1 MKQEWED
8 PFSIGTN
15 ENNETVIRLGGQL
28 ASKRTFDNIEEAKQY
43 IESKPWDLLAILSI
57 AMAETTFRAIYESKK
72 EAEGKNPS
80 EFKVRNEQLSKKQ
93 S

>member
-15 ENNETVIRLGGQL
+15 ENNETVIKLGGQL
-28 ASKRTFDNIEEAKQY
+28 ASKKTFNNVKEAKKY

-57 AMAETTFRAIYESKK
+57 AMAETTFRAIHESKEEPKK
-72 EAEGKNPS
+72 EE
-80 EFKVRNEQLSKKQ
+80 E
-93 S
+93 

>member
-28 ASKRTFDNIEEAKQY
+28 ASKKTFENIEEAKKY

-57 AMAETTFRAIYESKK
+57 AMAETTFRAIHETKKESKK
-72 EAEGKNPS
+72 EE
-80 EFKVRNEQLSKKQ
+80 E
-93 S
+93 

>member
-1 MKQEWED
+1 MNEEWKN

-28 ASKRTFDNIEEAKQY
+28 ASKKTFDNIEEAKQY

-57 AMAETTFRAIYESKK
+57 AITESTFRAIHELKEETKK
-72 EAEGKNPS
+72 EEK
-80 EFKVRNEQLSKKQ
+80 
-93 S
+93 

>member
-1 MKQEWED
+1 MNQEWEN

-15 ENNETVIRLGGQL
+15 ENNEIIIRLGRQL

-57 AMAETTFRAIYESKK
+57 AMAETTAKAIYESKEEPK
-72 EAEGKNPS
+72 EE
-80 EFKVRNEQLSKKQ
+80 EKKL
-93 S
+93 

>member
-1 MKQEWED
+1 MKQEWEN

-28 ASKRTFDNIEEAKQY
+28 ASKRTFDNVEEAKKY

-57 AMAETTFRAIYESKK
+57 AMAETTFRAIHESKEESKK
-72 EAEGKNPS
+72 EE
-80 EFKVRNEQLSKKQ
+80 E
-93 S
+93 

>member
-1 MKQEWED
+1 MNQEWEN

-15 ENNETVIRLGGQL
+15 ENNETIIRLGRQL

-57 AMAETTFRAIYESKK
+57 AMAETTVKAIHESKEESKK
-72 EAEGKNPS
+72 EE
-80 EFKVRNEQLSKKQ
+80 E
-93 S
+93 

>member
-1 MKQEWED
+1 MNQEWEN

-57 AMAETTFRAIYESKK
+57 AMAEATFKTIYESKEESK
-72 EAEGKNPS
+72 EEEK
-80 EFKVRNEQLSKKQ
+80 
-93 S
+93 

>member
-1 MKQEWED
+1 MNQEWEN

-15 ENNETVIRLGGQL
+15 EKNETVIRLGGQL

-57 AMAETTFRAIYESKK
+57 AMAETTFRAIYEAK
-72 EAEGKNPS
+72 EETKEGK
-80 EFKVRNEQLSKKQ
+80 E
-93 S
+93 

>member
-1 MKQEWED
+1 MNQGWEN

-15 ENNETVIRLGGQL
+15 ENNETIIRLGGQL

-57 AMAETTFRAIYESKK
+57 AMAKVIFKTIYESKEESK
-72 EAEGKNPS
+72 EEEK
-80 EFKVRNEQLSKKQ
+80 
-93 S
+93 

>member
-1 MKQEWED
+1 MNQKWEN

-57 AMAETTFRAIYESKK
+57 AMAETTFRAIYGSEQEDKK
-72 EAEGKNPS
+72 EE
-80 EFKVRNEQLSKKQ
+80 E
-93 S
+93 

>member
-1 MKQEWED
+1 MNKEWED

-28 ASKRTFDNIEEAKQY
+28 ASKRKFKNVEEAKKY

-57 AMAETTFRAIYESKK
+57 AMAETTFRAIYESKEESNK
-72 EAEGKNPS
+72 EE
-80 EFKVRNEQLSKKQ
+80 E
-93 S
+93 

>member
-1 MKQEWED
+1 MNQEWEN

-28 ASKRTFDNIEEAKQY
+28 ASKRIFDNIEEAKQY

-57 AMAETTFRAIYESKK
+57 AMAETTFRAIYESKQEPK
-72 EAEGKNPS
+72 EEEK
-80 EFKVRNEQLSKKQ
+80 EL
-93 S
+93 

>member
-1 MKQEWED
+1 MNEEWKN

-28 ASKRTFDNIEEAKQY
+28 ASKKTFDNIEEAKQY

-57 AMAETTFRAIYESKK
+57 AMAESTVRAIHELKEEPKK
-72 EAEGKNPS
+72 EEK
-80 EFKVRNEQLSKKQ
+80 
-93 S
+93 

>member
-1 MKQEWED
+1 MNQEWEN

-28 ASKRTFDNIEEAKQY
+28 ASKRTFDNVEEAKQY

-57 AMAETTFRAIYESKK
+57 AMAEATFKAVYESRR
-72 EAEGKNPS
+72 EDEEKNIGRLKS
-80 EFKVRNEQLSKKQ
+80 DNE
-93 S
+93 

>member
-1 MKQEWED
+1 MKQVGEN

-28 ASKRTFDNIEEAKQY
+28 ASKKTFDNVEEAKKY

-57 AMAETTFRAIYESKK
+57 AMAETTFRAIYRSKEEPKK
-72 EAEGKNPS
+72 EE
-80 EFKVRNEQLSKKQ
+80 E
-93 S
+93 

>member
-15 ENNETVIRLGGQL
+15 ENNETVIKLGGQL
-28 ASKRTFDNIEEAKQY
+28 ASKRTFDNIEDAKKY

-57 AMAETTFRAIYESKK
+57 AMAETTYRAIHESEEETKK
-72 EAEGKNPS
+72 EE
-80 EFKVRNEQLSKKQ
+80 E
-93 S
+93 